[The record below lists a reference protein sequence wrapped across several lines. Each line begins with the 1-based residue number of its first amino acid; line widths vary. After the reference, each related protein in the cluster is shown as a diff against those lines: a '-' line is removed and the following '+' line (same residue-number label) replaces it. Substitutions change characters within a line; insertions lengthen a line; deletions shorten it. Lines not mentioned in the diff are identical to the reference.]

1 MYTDSVY
8 AVACSPVDSDLVAT
22 GGGDDKAYIWRIRD
36 SMPPLELRSRICRV
50 TLKNSEITQSF
61 SLFTQMPMFNSET
74 VTICAI

>member
-36 SMPPLELRSRICRV
+36 NVPPLELTSRICRV
-50 TLKNSEITQSF
+50 TLKNSEITLNF
-61 SLFTQMPMFNSET
+61 SLFAQVPMVNSET

>member
-36 SMPPLELRSRICRV
+36 SVSPLELTSRNCRAM
-50 TLKNSEITQSF
+50 LKNSEITLNF
-61 SLFTQMPMFNSET
+61 SLFPQMPMVNSET
-74 VTICAI
+74 VIICAI

>member
-8 AVACSPVDSDLVAT
+8 AVACSPVDSDIVAT

-36 SMPPLELRSRICRV
+36 SVPPLELTSRICRA
-50 TLKNSEITQSF
+50 TLKHSEITLSF
-61 SLFTQMPMFNSET
+61 SLFVPMPMVNSEA